1 MAKSAKY
8 LLVGS
13 IEAYSGKTGIILAI
27 AHQLQAKGL
36 SIAYGKPIG
45 TCIGD
50 LATENEEGDVKAI
63 ASMLALSEKQVRSPL
78 LYLDE
83 KMIEQRLQ
91 GEDATDYSQSLQN
104 YLQQLEGDLVFLEGG
119 GTLLE
124 GSIFGL
130 SVEQMAQ
137 NADASVL
144 LVTRYSSPLVTDN
157 LLEAKKDLGNRL
169 LGVLIN
175 DIPTEQLE
183 EVQNFVKPFLE
194 RQGIAVLGTLPSSSL
209 LHSVSVREIARQ
221 LKATAL
227 CRPDRLDF
235 MVESLTIGAMN
246 VNAALEY
253 FRQGKNK
260 AVITGSDRTD
270 LQLAA
275 LETSTSCL
283 ILTGNA
289 PPQPLILS
297 RAEDLEIPI
306 LAVDLDTLTTVEI
319 IDRAFG
325 RVRLQEP
332 IKVEYIQKL
341 MAEYFDLDRLMDK
354 LNIGAR

>member
-8 LLVGS
+8 LLIGS
-13 IEAYSGKTGIILAI
+13 IEACSGKTGIILAI
-27 AHQLQAKGL
+27 ARQLQEKGV

-45 TCIGD
+45 TCLSD
-50 LATENEEGDVKAI
+50 LAAENKENEEGDIQAI
-63 ASMLALSEKQVRSPL
+63 ANLLRLSEKQVRSPL
-78 LYLDE
+78 LSLDE
-83 KMIEQRLQ
+83 KTIEQRLQ
-91 GEDATDYSQSLQN
+91 GEDAIDYPQLLKH
-104 YLQQLEGDLVFLEGG
+104 YIQQLEGDLVFLEGG

-130 SVEQMAQ
+130 SVKQMAH

-144 LVTRYSSPLVTDN
+144 LVSRYTSPLVTDN
-157 LLEAKKDLGNRL
+157 LLEAKKELGDRL

-175 DIPTEQLE
+175 DISSDRLE
-183 EVQNFVKPFLE
+183 KVQNCVKPFLE
-194 RQGIAVLGTLPSSSL
+194 RRGIAVFGTLPSSSL
-209 LHSVSVREIARQ
+209 LRSVSVREIARQ
-221 LKATAL
+221 LEAQVL

-260 AVITGSDRTD
+260 AVVTGSDRTD

-306 LAVDLDTLTTVEI
+306 LAIDLDTLTTIEI

-341 MAEYFDLDRLMDK
+341 MAEYFDMERFLKELG
-354 LNIGAR
+354 I